1 MQRPAKPRTPVRFR
15 PPPPVNQSL
24 TSKPSAFIQLY
35 RRELLVKIENQE
47 FWIPIQE
54 LLLEPLAEELPKGG
68 ELDLYV
74 LLGF

>member
-1 MQRPAKPRTPVRFR
+1 
-15 PPPPVNQSL
+15 
-24 TSKPSAFIQLY
+24 
-35 RRELLVKIENQE
+35 VKIENQE